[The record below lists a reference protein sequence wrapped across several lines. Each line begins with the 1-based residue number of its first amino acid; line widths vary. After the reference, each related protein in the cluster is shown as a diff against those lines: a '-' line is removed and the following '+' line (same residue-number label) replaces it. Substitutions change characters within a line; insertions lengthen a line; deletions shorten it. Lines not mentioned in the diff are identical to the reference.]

1 MSNYAYQSL
10 GIVNSIPLL
19 TRVECNSWS
28 SIWPYLLKSGARVQL
43 FFRMCFSK
51 PLDSID
57 FLPNIYSEINNTSIS
72 PWVSGFDH
80 VPDCNYHHTKLKV
93 LTKPSLTNV
102 VQLWFLLHVTR
113 LQFCWF
119 VNPGKWFVFDI
130 WHTHIWLISVVHSYH

>member
-57 FLPNIYSEINNTSIS
+57 FLPFTAYIKHKTNWVNCSACPLKNLQDHLAWSKQSAVHDKFVSFQNFSFFFFFLLLTFSFFFLLLTFKNDVLNKKRNYSIYII
-72 PWVSGFDH
+72 F
-80 VPDCNYHHTKLKV
+80 
-93 LTKPSLTNV
+93 LTN
-102 VQLWFLLHVTR
+102 L
-113 LQFCWF
+113 
-119 VNPGKWFVFDI
+119 
-130 WHTHIWLISVVHSYH
+130 